1 MTAATHARPDI
12 NDRALLG
19 KATLNAGKALGL
31 TQADVADI
39 VGRNRTGLLRDGI
52 DPASKSG
59 ELALLFIRLYR
70 SVYALV
76 GGDQDAMKH
85 WLGTENRYFGD
96 VPRDLVKSAEGLV
109 RVNHYLDSMRGK
121 A

>member
-1 MTAATHARPDI
+1 MTVASHARPDI
-12 NDRALLG
+12 NDKALLG
-19 KATLNAGKALGL
+19 KALLNAGKALGL
-31 TQADVADI
+31 TQTDVAEI

-52 DPASKSG
+52 DPTSKAG

-76 GGDQDAMKH
+76 GGDQEAMRH
-85 WLGTENRYFGD
+85 WLCTENRYFGA

-109 RVNHYLDSMRGK
+109 RVNYYLDAMRGK
-121 A
+121 I